1 MSVRKLSSVRKGKVT
16 PLRIVVLGTVASMPY
31 AGMAW
36 MHMQIAAGLR
46 RLKHDVY
53 YIEVSSV

>member
-1 MSVRKLSSVRKGKVT
+1 MT
-16 PLRIVVLGTVASMPY
+16 PLRIVVLGTLASNPY

-46 RLKHDVY
+46 AIGVDVAVVHPVELLDRAY
-53 YIEVSSV
+53 GHE